1 MNLLNLILS
10 GIVSGTMSY
19 FSIKNLSKNKFNV
32 KNMLTYVLILIPLL
46 LVVYICF
53 DGITRLLLNIIFT
66 IMALY
71 LTIFKKDISN
81 SVYYALSYE
90 LLAYIC
96 EIIIS
101 VIFVSIFKI
110 NMNSYKEFQFSL
122 LIFSICNCILFI
134 CYQKIDLY
142 VKVLED

>member
-90 LLAYIC
+90 LLAYI
-96 EIIIS
+96 
-101 VIFVSIFKI
+101 
-110 NMNSYKEFQFSL
+110 
-122 LIFSICNCILFI
+122 
-134 CYQKIDLY
+134 Y
-142 VKVLED
+142 VK